1 MRIAMLADIYN
12 TRGSGV
18 THSIVLSNLRLDK
31 AGQEVFAF
39 TFGDDEIVE
48 HELEIIDNSGVHELE
63 IIDNSGVAVIDTGID
78 LHRRYKRSA
87 RRLLCTMDI
96 ACTHH
101 PIISDSLAL
110 RHGIPRNTP
119 TVFTNRTRYN
129 LLSRAYQ
136 PPLPEPIVEAAKNRK
151 QGVRDKITRI
161 PDRFQ

>member
-18 THSIVLSNLRLDK
+18 THSIALSNLRLDK

-48 HELEIIDNSGVHELE
+48 NELD

-119 TVFTNRTRYN
+119 TVFTSSTRYG

>member
-48 HELEIIDNSGVHELE
+48 NELD

-119 TVFTNRTRYN
+119 TVFTNRTRYG